1 MRKICFV
8 LIIVTLFVTSMAYA
22 TPIQSGMD
30 FPEIPLEGKIT
41 ETQKQYLALKGNGP
55 WKISDIDAKYLLVE
69 VYSMYCPHCQRE
81 APNVNTLF
89 ERLEKASEK
98 QVKLIGLAAGNT
110 EFEIDF
116 FKEKFNVKFP
126 IFADPELE
134 IHDKV
139 GQPGTP
145 HFFLLQNDG
154 GKFKVL
160 LSHEGPFESA
170 ERFMQTIN
178 NKL

>member
-8 LIIVTLFVTSMAYA
+8 LIILTLLASSTAYA
-22 TPIQSGMD
+22 VPIQSGSD
-30 FPEIPLEGKIT
+30 FPEIPLEGKLT

-55 WKISDIDAKYLLVE
+55 RKISDIDAKYLLIE

-81 APNVNTLF
+81 APTVNTLF
-89 ERLEKASEK
+89 ERLEKTLGK
-98 QVKLIGLAAGNT
+98 QVKLIGIAAGNT

-116 FKEKFNVKFP
+116 FKKKFNVEFP
-126 IFADPELE
+126 IFADPDLD

-145 HFFLLQNDG
+145 HFFLLLNDG

-160 LSHEGPFESA
+160 ISHEGPFEST
-170 ERFMQTIN
+170 EKFLNTIKS
-178 NKL
+178 KL